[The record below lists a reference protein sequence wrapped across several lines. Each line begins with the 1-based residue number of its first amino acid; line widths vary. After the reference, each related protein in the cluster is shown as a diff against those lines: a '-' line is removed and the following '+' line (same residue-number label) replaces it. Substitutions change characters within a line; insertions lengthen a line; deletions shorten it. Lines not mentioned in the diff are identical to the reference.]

1 MKFKLKNSR
10 IGTRVALALSLPMAG
25 LIALSIWILA
35 GYINTVGHM
44 EQLRNLAGII
54 PATSSLIHAVQRE
67 RGVSASFISSSG
79 VRFGERL
86 TEQYHDTDTERSEFR
101 KTLDKFDAAHSGPN
115 ITKQLARIEDRL
127 RQLDNWRGA
136 VKNKTLPISIMT
148 DNYAGL
154 IDDLIEIIDEMRSYG
169 ATPQI
174 SRTITTYSRISR
186 AKESAGME
194 RAIGAARF
202 ATGKF
207 DQTSHNRFI
216 RMIERQKLYLK
227 EFQIFASTDQVALL
241 NKNFVDFNSAK
252 FEQMREVLL
261 DRQSPNTP
269 FRISTED
276 WFEITSDRIDRLKVV
291 EDIIS
296 DELAKATLDAELSA
310 KQAVWQV
317 SSLTA
322 GLILFTALLAFILAR
337 GIIHPLLDITRSMT
351 RLAAR
356 EDDFDIQQSLRNDEI
371 GDMARALII
380 FKDHLLTI
388 AHAEERLKS
397 EAVLR
402 LHHEAL
408 AAISQ
413 GVLITDANRC
423 ITYANPA
430 FQRITGYSESE
441 IIGQSPAFLHNK
453 GGEPESLNALDK
465 AISTNS
471 HFQGNLLNYKK
482 DGTPFWS
489 DLSINP
495 VIDAQG
501 KTTHYVGVTRDVTET
516 RLMHQEL
523 RIAATAFESLHG
535 IMVTDARGIILR
547 VNNAFTEMTGYTA
560 EEVIGKSPALLKSGR
575 HEPDFYD
582 DMWRQLTETGTWYG
596 EIWDR
601 RKNGDV
607 FPKWQ
612 TITAVRGANAST
624 THYVAAF
631 TDISESKAAEAKIAN
646 LAFFDPLTQLPNRRL
661 LLDRLQ
667 RALATSARQQR
678 KGALMFIDLDNFKTL
693 NDTLGHDKGDLL
705 LQQVAKRLSD
715 CVREGD
721 TVARIGGDEFV
732 LVLEGLSNNLLDAA
746 NQGELI
752 GEKILESLNEP
763 YDLITQEY
771 HTTPSIGIT
780 LFCGH
785 DIGVDELLKQADIA
799 MYQSKAA
806 GRNTLHFFQPDMQTS
821 VSARS
826 TLESDLRKGL
836 RENQFTL
843 AYQPQVFEKRGLVT
857 GAEALLRWNHPT
869 RGAVSPAEFIPVAE
883 ESGLILPLGL
893 WVLETACTRLASW
906 ANDPL
911 TAHLS
916 MAVNVSARQFNHPDF
931 IEQVTNTLAS
941 TGANPQLLKLEL
953 TESLFLSNVEDTISK
968 MVTLKALGVSFSLDD
983 FGTGYSS
990 LTYLKRLPLDQLKI
1004 DQSFI
1009 RDVLTDP
1016 NDAAITRAIVALG
1029 QNLGLKIIS
1038 EGVETTGQQKFL
1050 AENGCHA
1057 YQGYLYSRPL
1067 EIEALERY
1075 LNKN

>member
-1 MKFKLKNSR
+1 MKLKLRNSR
-10 IGTRVALALSLPMAG
+10 IGTRVALALCLPVAG
-25 LIALSIWILA
+25 LIALSIWILT
-35 GYINTVGHM
+35 GYVNTVSHM
-44 EQLRNLAGII
+44 TQLRNLVDLV
-54 PATSSLIHAVQRE
+54 PATSALIHNIQRE
-67 RGVSASFISSSG
+67 RGLSASFIG
-79 VRFGERL
+79 TGGTRFGERL
-86 TEQYHDTDTERSEFR
+86 TEQYQVTDARR
-101 KTLDKFDAAHSGPN
+101 KKFYETLDQLDPDHNGLK
-115 ITKQLARIEDRL
+115 ITKRLLRIEDRL
-127 RQLDNWRGA
+127 KQLDHWRGA
-136 VKNKTLPISIMT
+136 VKINTLPVVIMAE
-148 DNYAGL
+148 NYGGL
-154 IDDLIEIIDEMRSYG
+154 IDDLIEIIDEIRPYG
-169 ATPQI
+169 TTPEI
-174 SRTITTYSRISR
+174 SRTIATHSRIAR
-186 AKESAGME
+186 AKESAGIE
-194 RAIGAARF
+194 RGVGAAGFAAGRF
-202 ATGKF
+202 DLA
-207 DQTSHNRFI
+207 SHNRFSQ
-216 RMIERQKLYLK
+216 MIERQKLYLK
-227 EFQIFASTDQVALL
+227 EFEIFASASQAMLL
-241 NKNFVDFNSAK
+241 NNNLADFNSARLEK
-252 FEQMREVLL
+252 MREVVLE
-261 DRQSPNTP
+261 RQSPNIP
-269 FRISTED
+269 GRFSTED
-276 WFEITSDRIDRLKVV
+276 WLEITTDRIDRLKVV
-291 EDIIS
+291 EDSIS
-296 DELAKATLDAELSA
+296 EELARAALEAELSA

-317 SSLTA
+317 SLLTA
-322 GLILFTALLAFILAR
+322 GLVFFTTLLAYILAR
-337 GIIHPLLDITRSMT
+337 GIINPLLDITRSMT

-356 EDDFDIQQSLRNDEI
+356 EDDFEIQQSTRNDEI
-371 GDMARALII
+371 GDMARALIL
-380 FKDHLLTI
+380 FKEHLLTI
-388 AHAEERLKS
+388 AHAEERLKN

-413 GVLITDANRC
+413 GVLITDANRR

-430 FQRITGYSESE
+430 FQQITGYSEGE
-441 IIGQSPAFLHNK
+441 IIGQTPAFLHNK
-453 GGEPESLNALDK
+453 GGETESLNNLQK
-465 AISTNS
+465 AIFSGNQY
-471 HFQGNLLNYKK
+471 QGNLLNYKK

-495 VIDAQG
+495 VNDAQG
-501 KTTHYVGVTRDVTET
+501 KTTHYVGVTRDITET

-535 IMVTDARGIILR
+535 IMVTDSKGVILR
-547 VNNAFTEMTGYTA
+547 VNNAFSEMTGYTA

-601 RKNGDV
+601 RKNGDI

-612 TITAVRGANAST
+612 TITAVRGADAST

-631 TDISESKAAEAKIAN
+631 TDISESKAAEAEITN
-646 LAFFDPLTQLPNRRL
+646 LAFYDPLTQLPNRRL

-667 RALATSARQQR
+667 RALVTSVRQQR
-678 KGALMFIDLDNFKTL
+678 NGALMFIDLDNFKTL

-705 LQQVAKRLSD
+705 LQQVAKRLSE

-732 LVLEGLSNNLLDAA
+732 LVLEGLSSNLLDAA
-746 NQGELI
+746 GQGELI
-752 GEKILESLNEP
+752 GEKILESLNQP

-806 GRNTLHFFQPDMQTS
+806 GRNTLHFFQPDMQAS

-826 TLESDLRKGL
+826 TLEGDLRKGL

-843 AYQPQVFEKRGLVT
+843 AYQPQVFEKHGLVT
-857 GAEALLRWNHPT
+857 GVEALLRWNHPI
-869 RGAVSPAEFIPVAE
+869 RGAISPVEFIPVAE
-883 ESGLILPLGL
+883 ETGLILPLGL

-916 MAVNVSARQFNHPDF
+916 MAVNVSARQFNHPGF

-953 TESLFLSNVEDTISK
+953 TESLFLNNVEDTISK
-968 MVTLKALGVSFSLDD
+968 MVTLKALGVTFSLDD

-1016 NDAAITRAIVALG
+1016 NDAAITRAVVALG
-1029 QNLGLKIIS
+1029 QNLGLKIIA

-1067 EIEALERY
+1067 EIEAFERY
-1075 LNKN
+1075 LNKI

>member
-1 MKFKLKNSR
+1 MKLKLRNSR
-10 IGTRVALALSLPMAG
+10 IGTRVALALCLPMAG
-25 LIALSIWILA
+25 LIALSIWILT
-35 GYINTVGHM
+35 GYVNTVGHM
-44 EQLRNLAGII
+44 TQLRNLVDLV
-54 PATSSLIHAVQRE
+54 PATSTLIHAVQRE
-67 RGVSASFISSSG
+67 RAVSASFVGSG
-79 VRFGERL
+79 GTRFEERL
-86 TEQYHDTDTERSEFR
+86 TGQYHDTDSERNKFH
-101 KTLDKFDAAHSGPN
+101 KKLDKFDISHSGPS

-127 RQLDNWRGA
+127 RQLDNWRSA
-136 VKNKTLPISIMT
+136 VKNKALPVSIMT
-148 DNYAGL
+148 ENYAGL
-154 IDDLIEIIDEMRSYG
+154 IDDLIEIIDEMRPYG
-169 ATPQI
+169 ATPEI
-174 SRTITTYSRISR
+174 SRTIATYSRIAR

-194 RAIGAARF
+194 RGIGAAGF
-202 ATGKF
+202 AAGQF
-207 DQTSHNRFI
+207 DLAANNRFI

-227 EFQIFASTDQVALL
+227 EFEIFASADQIALL
-241 NKNFVDFNSAK
+241 NKSFADFNSARLEK
-252 FEQMREVLL
+252 MREAVLG
-261 DRQSPNTP
+261 RQPPNAH
-269 FRISTED
+269 SVED
-276 WFEITSDRIDRLKVV
+276 WLEITTDRIDRLKIV
-291 EDIIS
+291 EGIIS
-296 DELAKATLDAELSA
+296 DELSKAALEAELSA
-310 KQAVWQV
+310 KQAVWQI

-322 GLILFTALLAFILAR
+322 GLVIFTALLAYILAR
-337 GIIHPLLDITRSMT
+337 GIINPLLDITRSMT

-356 EDDFDIQQSLRNDEI
+356 EDNFDIKQSLRNDEI

-388 AHAEERLKS
+388 AQAEERLKN

-423 ITYANPA
+423 ITYVNPA

-441 IIGQSPAFLHNK
+441 ILGQTPAFLHNK
-453 GGEPESLNALDK
+453 GGEPESLNALQE
-465 AISTNS
+465 AIASGS
-471 HFQGNLLNYKK
+471 QYQGDLLNYKK

-495 VIDAQG
+495 VVDAQG
-501 KTTHYVGVTRDVTET
+501 KTTHYVGVTRDITET

-535 IMVTDARGIILR
+535 IMVTDAKGIILR
-547 VNNAFTEMTGYTA
+547 VNNAFSELTGYSA
-560 EEVIGKSPALLKSGR
+560 DEVIGKSPALLNSGR
-575 HEPDFYD
+575 HEPEFFAE
-582 DMWRQLTETGTWYG
+582 MWHQLSANGTWYG
-596 EIWDR
+596 EVWDR
-601 RKNGDV
+601 RKNGEI

-612 TITAVRGANAST
+612 TITAVRGADAST

-631 TDISESKAAEAKIAN
+631 TDISESKAAEAEITN

-667 RALATSARQQR
+667 HALSASARQER
-678 KGALMFIDLDNFKTL
+678 NGVLMFIDLDNFKTL

-732 LVLEGLSNNLLDAA
+732 LVLEGLSNNLTDAA
-746 NQGELI
+746 NQGKLI
-752 GEKILESLNEP
+752 GEKILESLNQP
-763 YDLITQEY
+763 FDLITQEY

-785 DIGVDELLKQADIA
+785 DIGVDELLKQADLA

-806 GRNTLHFFQPDMQTS
+806 GRNTLHFFQPDMQTNI
-821 VSARS
+821 SARS
-826 TLESDLRKGL
+826 TLEGDLRKGL

-857 GAEALLRWNHPT
+857 GVEALLRWNHPT

-916 MAVNVSARQFNHPDF
+916 MAVNVSARQFNHSDF
-931 IEQVTNTLAS
+931 IAQVTNTLAN

-953 TESLFLSNVEDTISK
+953 TESLFLNNVEDTISK
-968 MVTLKALGVSFSLDD
+968 MVTLKALGVTFSLDD

-1029 QNLGLKIIS
+1029 QNLGLKIIA
-1038 EGVETTGQQKFL
+1038 EGVETAGQQQFL
-1050 AENGCHA
+1050 AEHGCHA

-1067 EIEALERY
+1067 QIDAFERY
-1075 LNKN
+1075 LNQE